1 MAFKS
6 IFSFFIIISHSK
18 PEKRPR
24 QYVDDVFPSDE
35 CDNQQR
41 KIEGTKPQQPTETFF
56 EHNVYVFQGV
66 RNCEVTQTEDK

>member
-6 IFSFFIIISHSK
+6 IFFHFLLLSLIQNPK
-18 PEKRPR
+18 KRPR

-41 KIEGTKPQQPTETFF
+41 KIEGTKPQQPT
-56 EHNVYVFQGV
+56 
-66 RNCEVTQTEDK
+66 RNIFRT